1 VWPIEERPVP
11 QTDVP
16 GERTSP
22 TQPFPT
28 RPAPF
33 ERQGVTTDDLIDF
46 TPELKAEAVRIF
58 GHYKTSTNPFLP
70 PIVAGT
76 DGKLAALWLPHH
88 TGGANWPGGALDP
101 ETGILYVSSVT
112 NADAVALQK
121 GDPKRTDMAYVAAFG
136 AHPGAPGSAV
146 QTAAPPVAGE
156 SAGRPSFGPQG
167 LPLIRPPWG
176 RITAIDLDTGD
187 HVWMIGNG
195 AAPDVV
201 TNHAALKGLNLDLSK
216 AGKPE
221 RSPLMVTKTLLFGAD
236 GSGLFSA
243 GPGSGGKMFRAI
255 DKKTGAI
262 VHEMA
267 LPASTT
273 GIPMTYMVDDRQYIV
288 VAIGARGVPAE
299 LIALAVP

>member
-1 VWPIEERPVP
+1 M
-11 QTDVP
+11 P

-28 RPAPF
+28 KPAPF
-33 ERQGVTTDDLIDF
+33 DRQGVTTDDLIDF
-46 TPELKAEAVRIF
+46 TPELKAEAIKIL

-76 DGKLAALWLPHH
+76 DGKLASLWLPHH
-88 TGGANWPGGALDP
+88 TGGANWPGGAVDP
-101 ETGILYVSSVT
+101 ETGIMYVSSVT
-112 NADAVALQK
+112 NADAVARPE
-121 GDPKRTDMAYVAAFG
+121 GRSERSDMAYVAALG
-136 AHPGAPGSAV
+136 AHPGAPSGAV

-156 SAGRPSFGPQG
+156 SAGRPSFGPRG
-167 LPLIRPPWG
+167 LPLVRPPWG
-176 RITAIDLDTGD
+176 RITAIDLNTGD
-187 HVWMIGNG
+187 HVWMIANG
-195 AAPDVV
+195 DAPDVV
-201 TNHAALKGLNLDLSK
+201 KNHPALKGLNRSPK

-221 RSPLMVTKTLLFGAD
+221 RSPLLVTKTLLFGAD

-243 GPGSGGKMFRAI
+243 GPGAAEDFRAI

-262 VHEMA
+262 VHEME

-299 LIALAVP
+299 LVALAVP